1 MHRDPRIDAMFNR
14 DRTAAG
20 FAVFVV
26 WLVYGFTFWMMRDSF
41 SQNGILP
48 IMAGLGLVVV
58 FLNSA
63 AIVAM
68 IKHYS
73 EDRDSIYGTDVY
85 YLDRAREAR
94 RAKGAA

>member
-14 DRTAAG
+14 DRTAAS

-26 WLVYGFTFWMMRDSF
+26 WLVYGFTFWMMRDVFAESH
-41 SQNGILP
+41 ILP
-48 IMAGLGLVVV
+48 IMATLGLIVV

-63 AIVAM
+63 AVVAM
-68 IKHYS
+68 IKHYG
-73 EDRDSIYGTDVY
+73 EDRDSIYGTDIY

-94 RAKGAA
+94 RTKGAA